1 MSAALLEY
9 ALGNTLLAAPLAALA
24 WALGRSGR
32 CPAAAHLAW
41 ALVLVRLVMPP
52 VADSPWFTLRVPV
65 AGLLGSPPEPAAAT
79 AFERLPA
86 FAVPPFAGGRQRPS
100 LATPAPAP
108 TPTPTPASAAA
119 VLPPVFGPQ
128 ALPFASEA
136 PRATAPDAAPL
147 PAERAPA
154 RQTIAPT
161 TALAFH
167 WLAGAALVAGWSL
180 WRVVRFHRLLAVA
193 SAPAG
198 PALVRLATQS
208 ARELRMPAGVR
219 LRTTSARTSPFVWWC
234 FGRPTIVLPQAI
246 VADLPERELRLA
258 ISHELAH
265 VRRRDHVLRWFE
277 WAATSWLW
285 WNPLAWLARRGLR
298 TQEELACDAT
308 VLRAL
313 AAEPRDYGSCLLS
326 VAESLSSPGVRPP
339 AQACAMSDG
348 GSLEQRIE
356 FIMSDS
362 PRQRPAVALHALP
375 LAAAFASLCFGVI
388 ATAQEPAAKPVR
400 PAAPVANGA
409 SRAAD
414 ETPVARTLRTTVAD
428 AKALDVATIQGDVT
442 VQRDAAA
449 KGVAITATIRRAA
462 GNSGPRLNDQEFAAC
477 VDGAKLA
484 VDKDDA
490 GKVTARV
497 VFPDAPGGASNDDA
511 AGRSFKNRRDNS
523 CIVEFAVRAD
533 RLQQLV
539 AATVSGDIR
548 SDGDVGPVELDAI
561 SGNIAVHGAA
571 SAVRAHAVSGDVE
584 VLGATGAVS
593 ATTISGKVRIEL
605 AAEAQGDVLAE
616 ATSGSVALQLHSTWE
631 GEYRVESAL
640 GSFTS
645 TIEEAGGAAAPPA
658 VRSVHRARAGSPVE
672 DVGTIGDRAAWRGR
686 GAKARLATV
695 TGDIRMRI
703 VGPAG
708 AVDRGGKD
716 AEAAAAPTHAGTDPF
731 APPEAPAAPEAPALE
746 GAPAAEPPAPAPAP
760 APATAPEDQPR
771 GGAGARQRSRGS
783 AKAARER
790 AVVQGSDGR
799 DGSEDVDFEA
809 VMRAAVAE
817 AAQAVAAARDEIAA
831 AMRSSAAATRE
842 AMELARA
849 PLADAAAAAEQAEA
863 AVAQVRAEVAKRTIS
878 IDGIVQWQ
886 WPAAAVA
893 TAEAKAQAA
902 ATKAAAAVAAA
913 IEAAK
918 AAGEAPADANTAPPP
933 ADASPETAADYEA
946 VTVRIGEGGA
956 IRVERE
962 RRRADGTVEKASFE
976 PPTGV
981 TTFRLGN
988 EAEDRSV
995 RIEVEQPGPDGA
1007 RENKVYEAPDLATFL
1022 RLYPGVLRVHG
1033 AADAPAAAP
1042 STPRDRTPKRAK

>member
-1 MSAALLEY
+1 MSTALLEY

-24 WALGRSGR
+24 WAMGRSGR
-32 CPAAAHLAW
+32 CPAATHLAW
-41 ALVLVRLVMPP
+41 VLVLVRLVLPP
-52 VADSPWFTLRVPV
+52 IADSPWFTLRVPV
-65 AGLLGSPPEPAAAT
+65 GSLVGGAAAPVAARVIEGAPMFT
-79 AFERLPA
+79 APA
-86 FAVPPFAGGRQRPS
+86 FDGMPFADGRHRQPFAAPVPAS
-100 LATPAPAP
+100 ASTPAPTAAP
-108 TPTPTPASAAA
+108 R
-119 VLPPVFGPQ
+119 PPVFGPQ
-128 ALPFASEA
+128 VQPLANDA
-136 PRATAPDAAPL
+136 PRTAAHRAESS
-147 PAERAPA
+147 PAERATA
-154 RQTIAPT
+154 RLAIPPT
-161 TALAFH
+161 TALALL
-167 WLAGAALVAGWSL
+167 WLGGAALVAGWSL
-180 WRVVRFHRLLAVA
+180 WRVVCFHRLLTTA

-198 PALVRLATQS
+198 PALVRLAAQS
-208 ARELRMPAGVR
+208 AHDLRMRDDVH
-219 LRTTSARTSPFVWWC
+219 LLTTYARTSPFVWWC
-234 FGRPTIVLPQAI
+234 FGRPTIVLPTAI

-258 ISHELAH
+258 ITHELAH
-265 VRRRDHVLRWFE
+265 VRRRDHILRWFE

-298 TQEELACDAT
+298 THEELACDAM
-308 VLRAL
+308 VLRTL
-313 AAEPRDYGSCLLS
+313 ATEPRDYGSCLLS
-326 VAESLSSPGVRPP
+326 VAESLSAPGVRPP

-362 PRQRPAVALHALP
+362 PRRRPAVALHALP
-375 LAAAFASLCFGVI
+375 LAATFASLCFGVI

-414 ETPVARTLRTTVAD
+414 EAPVARTLRATVAD

-497 VFPDAPGGASNDDA
+497 VFPAAPGGASDDDA
-511 AGRSFKNRRDNS
+511 AGRSFENRRDNS

-533 RLQQLV
+533 RLRQLV

-593 ATTISGKVRIEL
+593 ATTISCKVCIEL

-645 TIEEAGGAAAPPA
+645 TIEEAGGAAASPA

-716 AEAAAAPTHAGTDPF
+716 AGAAAAPTHAGTDPF

-760 APATAPEDQPR
+760 ATVPEDQPR

-809 VMRAAVAE
+809 VMR
-817 AAQAVAAARDEIAA
+817 
-831 AMRSSAAATRE
+831 
-842 AMELARA
+842 
-849 PLADAAAAAEQAEA
+849 
-863 AVAQVRAEVAKRTIS
+863 
-878 IDGIVQWQ
+878 
-886 WPAAAVA
+886 
-893 TAEAKAQAA
+893 
-902 ATKAAAAVAAA
+902 
-913 IEAAK
+913 
-918 AAGEAPADANTAPPP
+918 
-933 ADASPETAADYEA
+933 
-946 VTVRIGEGGA
+946 
-956 IRVERE
+956 
-962 RRRADGTVEKASFE
+962 
-976 PPTGV
+976 
-981 TTFRLGN
+981 
-988 EAEDRSV
+988 
-995 RIEVEQPGPDGA
+995 
-1007 RENKVYEAPDLATFL
+1007 
-1022 RLYPGVLRVHG
+1022 
-1033 AADAPAAAP
+1033 
-1042 STPRDRTPKRAK
+1042 